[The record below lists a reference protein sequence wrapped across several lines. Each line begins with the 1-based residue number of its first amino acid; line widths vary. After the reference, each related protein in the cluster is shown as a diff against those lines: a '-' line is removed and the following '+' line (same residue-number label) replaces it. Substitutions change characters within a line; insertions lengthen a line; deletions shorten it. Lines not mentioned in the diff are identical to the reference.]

1 MEKINTG
8 RRLRIR
14 LSSGDLCQ
22 LTRRR
27 AKPQLTQSRQ
37 PSVETR
43 CGETFSL
50 GIRRTSS
57 VDGNPSAVRNVGFLR
72 FPGARFSVSHRNLD
86 KSGRPTVCRA
96 SASGR
101 PRRQATF
108 SFTKFLTSVLFFYV
122 LFSGNFRWL
131 FQGILALW
139 LAGMALVFFS
149 GLFLKWWV
157 KRNTVKGNCP
167 GCGAQM
173 LVIRGRKRPCQQC
186 STVVETDGVNLYRAE
201 ATFSQAQGQQQ
212 QRTGAAYQGGGETI
226 DVSAEIIDVD
236 PIDKK

>member
-1 MEKINTG
+1 MEKIINGPRFQMRISTGIRCQNT
-8 RRLRIR
+8 LK
-14 LSSGDLCQ
+14 
-22 LTRRR
+22 R
-27 AKPQLTQSRQ
+27 AIPQLTKRRH

-43 CGETFSL
+43 CGATFSP

-57 VDGNPSAVRNVGFLR
+57 VDGFSSAVRNVGRLR
-72 FPGARFSVSHRNLD
+72 FPHSRFSAPNRNLD
-86 KSGRPTVCRA
+86 TPGRPTVCRA

-101 PRRQATF
+101 PRRRATF

-131 FQGILALW
+131 FQGLLAFW

-157 KRNTVKGNCP
+157 KRNTVKGSCP

-173 LVIRGRKRPCQQC
+173 LVIRGKKRPCQQC
-186 STVVETDGVNLYRAE
+186 STVVETDGENLYRAE
-201 ATFSQAQGQQQ
+201 ATFSQGQGQQQ
-212 QRTGAAYQGGGETI
+212 QRTGPAYEGGGETI
-226 DVSAEIIDVD
+226 DVSAEIIDID